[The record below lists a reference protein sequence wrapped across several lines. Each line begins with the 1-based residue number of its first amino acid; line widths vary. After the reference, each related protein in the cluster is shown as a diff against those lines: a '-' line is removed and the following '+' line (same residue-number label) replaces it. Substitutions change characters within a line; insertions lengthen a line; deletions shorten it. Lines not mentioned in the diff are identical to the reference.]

1 MKDCPSD
8 KILNPATKRCVSKT
22 GAVGK
27 KLLMTSVKK
36 PKVVICPPGKIL
48 NPATNKCV
56 SKTGAIGK
64 KLLMTGVKKSK
75 SPQNT
80 AAKIIQ
86 RKLKGFMY
94 PFVNR
99 VTTNINDRV
108 VYFRKL
114 IKHLKVDVNS
124 KNNCLEYTGTKDGK
138 PVYKIG
144 DNIILKNQIGS
155 NNSYGIVYLGGF
167 KDAEGKLYKY
177 AIKVA
182 KTVDVKK
189 EILILQKLRSELL
202 NHTSPHF
209 PFLYAV
215 LNCESKYYDNF
226 DSSIKII
233 LNELANGDLKAF
245 IHNHYNNDNLMKNAL
260 IQTVLSLF
268 SFYMITGMYHSNSHW
283 GNFLYHKIKPGGYI
297 HYKIEGRDYY
307 LENLGYLWVI
317 WGFGL
322 ATSLTNKSI
331 TSMSQDISLLL
342 TAFVTTDTIG
352 FLKAH
357 KYNPKFNNNVKFLL
371 SNYMSINSDVLYNLG
386 YSREGMKLMVS
397 SIFKDFAKLGWIST
411 TPPSD
416 RKLIINDKPY
426 VISF

>member
-1 MKDCPSD
+1 
-8 KILNPATKRCVSKT
+8 
-22 GAVGK
+22 
-27 KLLMTSVKK
+27 
-36 PKVVICPPGKIL
+36 
-48 NPATNKCV
+48 
-56 SKTGAIGK
+56 
-64 KLLMTGVKKSK
+64 
-75 SPQNT
+75 
-80 AAKIIQ
+80 
-86 RKLKGFMY
+86 MY

-99 VTTNINDRV
+99 VTTNINDRE

-114 IKHLKVDVNS
+114 IKHLKVDVNN

-138 PVYKIG
+138 PVFKIG
-144 DNIILKNQIGS
+144 DNIILKNQIGTEGS
-155 NNSYGIVYLGGF
+155 FGIVYLGGF
-167 KDAEGKLYKY
+167 KDLQGKLYKY

-182 KTVDVKK
+182 KTVDVEK
-189 EILILQKLRSELL
+189 EILILQKLRTALL

-215 LNCESKYYDNF
+215 LHCESIVEGFSNVSKAKINTFPSLLKKAYKYYSNVY
-226 DSSIKII
+226 DSSIKVI

-245 IHNHYNNDNLMKNAL
+245 IHIYYNNDNLMKNTL

-268 SFYMITGMYHSNSHW
+268 SFYMITGMYHLDCHW

-297 HYKIEGRDYY
+297 HYKIEGNDYY

-317 WGFGL
+317 WDFGI
-322 ATSLTNKSI
+322 AMPLTNKSI
-331 TSMSQDISLLL
+331 TSMSTDISLLL
-342 TAFVTTDTIG
+342 RAFVTTETMG

-357 KYNPKFNNNVKFLL
+357 KYNPEFNNNVKSLL
-371 SNYMSINSDVLYNLG
+371 SNYMSINNTKVLYNLS

-397 SIFKDFAKLGWIST
+397 SLFKDFAKLGWIST

-416 RKLIINDKPY
+416 KKLIINDKPY